1 MDNRERTAWQRVEL
15 ARNTKRPT
23 AKYYIEQ
30 IVENFIELHGDQL
43 YRDDPAIIG
52 GIGTLDKYS
61 ITVIGQEKG
70 DTIEHKAKC
79 NFGCAHPEGY
89 RKSLRLMKQ
98 AEKFGRPVICIVDT
112 QGAFCGIGA
121 EERGMGRAIAENLQV
136 MAMLKVPVI
145 SVLIGEGGSGGALAL
160 AVANQVAMLEN
171 SVYSILSPEGF
182 ASILFKDG
190 TRAIEA
196 AELMKLTAEEVRQ
209 LGIIDQVIPEPEGG
223 AHQNPEKT
231 AEQIK
236 EYLLTALE
244 NMKGKSGQELQQERY
259 EKFRKM
265 GLQSIQK

>member
-1 MDNRERTAWQRVEL
+1 MDNMERTAWQRVEL

-30 IVENFIELHGDQL
+30 MMENFMELHGDQL

-52 GIGTLDKYS
+52 GIGTIGPYCV
-61 ITVIGQEKG
+61 TVIGQEKG
-70 DTIEHKAKC
+70 DTIENKARC

-112 QGAFCGIGA
+112 QGAYCGIGA
-121 EERGMGRAIAENLQV
+121 EERGMGRAIAENLQA
-136 MAMLKVPVI
+136 MAMLEIPIV
-145 SVLIGEGGSGGALAL
+145 SVLVGEGGSGGALAL

-196 AELMKLTAEEVRQ
+196 AELMKMTAREVKQ
-209 LGIIDQVIPEPEGG
+209 LGIIDQVIPEPDGG

-231 AEQIK
+231 AAEIK
-236 EYLLTALE
+236 AFILSALDG
-244 NMKGKSGQELQQERY
+244 MKGKSGQILQQERY

-265 GLQSIQK
+265 GTSSIHR